1 MRAALSPAMM
11 RRHSHN
17 EFAMHRFLC
26 LLLLLVAL
34 PAGANLFDK
43 PPAPAQLGAALN
55 NSNEFLPVG
64 EAFKLSLISSS
75 SESVKLRFVAA
86 EGYYLYR
93 HRLSFSSEPADIRLG
108 DAVLPDGQA
117 KHDEYFGDVEVYYE
131 VLDVEVPLDNPDSR
145 PFNLSVNYQGCADKG
160 LCYPPQTEV
169 LAIGGGA
176 ASNGVGAEGA
186 SAWSWADLALFFLGG
201 LALTF
206 TPCVLPMLP
215 ILTGVVLRGQ
225 PGGMRSLVL
234 SLAYVLPMALSF
246 AVLGALMGLF
256 GAELNLQAR
265 MQSPWVLVPFAIFF
279 ALFGAASLGFL
290 ELRLP
295 AAIDGPLQR
304 LSQRLKGGTVLS
316 AASLGVLSS
325 VLVSPCVSAPL
336 AGALLYIS
344 ASGDALGG
352 GLKLLALGLGMGAP
366 LVLFAVGG
374 GALLPK
380 SGTWMVAVRNLFGAL
395 LMAVAIWLLERV
407 VPGPVSL
414 ALWGLLAAGVALW
427 LGVLELTP
435 KTHHQ
440 KLAQLLGLPFL
451 VFALVAWV
459 GALQGQDD
467 PLRPLGRMVSSAEAT
482 TVKSSQWQTVTTPAE
497 LDAALR
503 NAQNNGAPLLLD
515 WYADWCISC
524 KVIEREV
531 FPATE
536 VARQL
541 SDFQLVRFDITES
554 NPAQRALLDRYQLFG
569 PPAIQLFDGKGD
581 EWLDLR
587 VVGEVDAATFAARL
601 TAARE
606 RF

>member
-1 MRAALSPAMM
+1 MMQAHLTREISM
-11 RRHSHN
+11 RRLICL
-17 EFAMHRFLC
+17 F
-26 LLLLLVAL
+26 LLLCAL

-43 PPAPAQLGAALN
+43 APASQLLGAPLD
-55 NSNEFLPVG
+55 NSADFLPVR
-64 EAFKLSLISSS
+64 EAFRLNLLDSSPESLKLQ
-75 SESVKLRFVAA
+75 FVAA
-86 EGYYLYR
+86 DGYYLYK
-93 HRLSFSSEPADIRLG
+93 HRLSFRSEPADVGLG
-108 DAVLPDGQA
+108 EAVLPAGLA
-117 KHDEYFGDVEVYYE
+117 KTDEYFGEIEAYYGIVEI
-131 VLDVEVPLDNPDSR
+131 DIPLDNPQGQ
-145 PFNLSVNYQGCADKG
+145 PFDLHVGYQGCADKG
-160 LCYPPQTEV
+160 LCYPPENEIIK
-169 LAIGGGA
+169 IGGGA
-176 ASNGVGAEGA
+176 QGMDAAQGADKT
-186 SAWSWADLALFFLGG
+186 WSWTDLALFFLGG

-215 ILTGVVLRGQ
+215 ILSGVVLRGQ

-246 AVLGALMGLF
+246 AILGALMGLF

-265 MQSPWVLVPFAIFF
+265 LQSPWVLVPFAIFF

-295 AAIDGPLQR
+295 AALDGRLQR
-304 LSQRLKGGTVLS
+304 LSQRLHGGTIFS
-316 AASLGVLSS
+316 AAALGVLSS

-352 GLKLLALGLGMGAP
+352 SLKLLALGLGMGTP

-380 SGTWMVAVRNLFGAL
+380 SGPWMLTVRNLFGAL
-395 LMAVAIWLLERV
+395 LLAVAIWLLERV

-414 ALWGLLAAGVALW
+414 ALWGMLAAGTALW
-427 LGVLELTP
+427 LGALELTP

-440 KLAQLLGLPFL
+440 KLAQLLGLPLL
-451 VFALVAWV
+451 VYALVAWF

-467 PLRPLGRMVSSAEAT
+467 PLRPLGRSMPGVEAAQF
-482 TVKSSQWQTVTTPAE
+482 KPGNWQTISTPAE
-497 LDAALR
+497 LDAALASAR
-503 NAQNNGAPLLLD
+503 NAGKPLLLD

-531 FPATE
+531 LSAPLVSA
-536 VARQL
+536 QL
-541 SDFQLVRFDITES
+541 GDYQLLRFDITES
-554 NPAQRALLDRYQLFG
+554 NAAQRALLDRYQLFG
-569 PPAIQLFDGKGD
+569 PPAILLFDGKGD
-581 EWLDLR
+581 EWRDLR
-587 VVGEVDAATFAARL
+587 VVGEVDVTTFAERL
-601 TAARE
+601 SQARE

>member
-1 MRAALSPAMM
+1 M
-11 RRHSHN
+11 RRLLPL
-17 EFAMHRFLC
+17 F
-26 LLLLLVAL
+26 LLLFTL
-34 PAGANLFDK
+34 PALAGLFDD
-43 PPAPAQLGAALN
+43 PAPRGIIDDAPLN
-55 NSNEFLPVG
+55 NSGDFLPVR
-64 EAFKLSLISSS
+64 EAFRLSLVSSDAK
-75 SESVKLRFVAA
+75 SVKLRFVNA

-93 HRLSFSSEPADIRLG
+93 HRFQFRIEPSDLAKG
-108 DAVLPDGQA
+108 EAVLPAGEP
-117 KHDEYFGDVEVYYE
+117 KHDEYFGDVEVYYGIT
-131 VLDVEVPLDNPDSR
+131 DVELPIDNPIDL
-145 PFNLSVNYQGCADKG
+145 PFTVHVGYQGCADKG
-160 LCYPPQTEV
+160 LCYPPENERIEV
-169 LAIGGGA
+169 DGKGA
-176 ASNGVGAEGA
+176 APTAKP
-186 SAWSWADLALFFLGG
+186 ADAPSVAAAQSGWTWKELALFFLGG

-225 PGGMRSLVL
+225 PGGARSLVL

-246 AVLGALMGLF
+246 ATLGALMGLF

-265 MQSPWVLVPFAIFF
+265 LQSPWVLAPFAVFF

-304 LSQRLKGGTVLS
+304 LSQRLKGGTVWS
-316 AASLGVLSS
+316 AAALGVLSS
-325 VLVSPCVSAPL
+325 LLVSPCVSAPL

-380 SGTWMVAVRNLFGAL
+380 SGPWMVTVRNAFGAL
-395 LMAVAIWLLERV
+395 LMAVAVWLLERV
-407 VPGPVSL
+407 VPGPVAL

-440 KLAQLLGLPFL
+440 KLAQLLGLPLL
-451 VFALVAWV
+451 VYALVSWV
-459 GALQGQDD
+459 GALQGHSD
-467 PLRPLGRMVSSAEAT
+467 PLRPLGQQAATAIASAQASE
-482 TVKSSQWQTVTTPAE
+482 SQWQTISSPAE
-497 LDAALR
+497 LDAAL
-503 NAQNNGAPLLLD
+503 AEAKSAGQPLLLD

-531 FPATE
+531 LTAPAVT
-536 VARQL
+536 AQL
-541 SDFQLVRFDITES
+541 GGYRLIRFDITES
-554 NPAQRALLDRYQLFG
+554 RADQRALLDRYQLFG
-569 PPAIQLFDGKGD
+569 PPAILFFSGNGD
-581 EWLDLR
+581 EWADLR
-587 VVGEVDAATFAARL
+587 VVGEISAADFADRL
-601 TAARE
+601 TRAALRQN
-606 RF
+606 

>member
-1 MRAALSPAMM
+1 
-11 RRHSHN
+11 
-17 EFAMHRFLC
+17 MHRLLS
-26 LLLLLVAL
+26 LLLLLVVL
-34 PAGANLFDK
+34 PASASLFDK
-43 PPAPAQLGAALN
+43 PPAPAQLGTPLN
-55 NSNEFLPVG
+55 NSADFLPVS
-64 EAFKLSLISSS
+64 EAFKLSLIDSSS
-75 SESVKLRFVAA
+75 TSVKLRFVAA

-93 HRLSFSSEPADIRLG
+93 HRFSFSNEPSDIRLSQ
-108 DAVLPDGQA
+108 AILPTGKA
-117 KHDEYFGDVEVYYE
+117 KHDEFFGDVEVYYE
-131 VLDVEVPLDNPDSR
+131 VLDVEVPVDNPDNR

-160 LCYPPQTEV
+160 LCYPPETEV

-176 ASNGVGAEGA
+176 AA
-186 SAWSWADLALFFLGG
+186 SSASPDAATPWSWTDLALFFLGG

-225 PGGMRSLVL
+225 PGGLRSLVL

-246 AVLGALMGLF
+246 AILGALMGLF

-265 MQSPWVLVPFAIFF
+265 LQSPWVLVPFAIFF

-295 AAIDGPLQR
+295 AALDDPLQR
-304 LSQRLKGGTVLS
+304 LSQRLQGGTILS
-316 AASLGVLSS
+316 AAALGVLSS

-352 GLKLLALGLGMGAP
+352 GLKLLALGMGMGAP

-380 SGTWMVAVRNLFGAL
+380 SGTWMITVRNLFGAL

-407 VPGPVSL
+407 LPGQVSL
-414 ALWGLLAAGVALW
+414 ALWGLLAAGTALW

-440 KLAQLLGLPFL
+440 KLAQLLGLPLL
-451 VFALVAWV
+451 VYALVAWV

-482 TVKSSQWQTVTTPAE
+482 QVQSGQWQTISTPTE
-497 LDAALR
+497 LDAALL
-503 NAQNNGAPLLLD
+503 AAKSDGKPLLLD

-531 FPATE
+531 LTAPE
-536 VARQL
+536 VGRQL
-541 SDFQLVRFDITES
+541 GDYQLVRFDITDS

-569 PPAIQLFDGKGD
+569 PPAILLFDGKGG
-581 EWLDLR
+581 EWRDLR
-587 VVGEVDAATFAARL
+587 VVGEVDAKTFAARL
-601 TAARE
+601 STARE

>member
-1 MRAALSPAMM
+1 
-11 RRHSHN
+11 
-17 EFAMHRFLC
+17 MHRLLSL
-26 LLLLLVAL
+26 LLLLLVL
-34 PAGANLFDK
+34 PASAGLFDQR
-43 PPAPAQLGAALN
+43 PAPAPLGAALN
-55 NSNEFLPVG
+55 NSADFLPVS
-64 EAFKLSLISSS
+64 EAFKLNLIDSS

-93 HRLSFSSEPADIRLG
+93 HRFSFSAEPASVRLG
-108 DAVLPDGQA
+108 EVVLPAGQA
-117 KHDEYFGDVEVYYE
+117 KTDEYFGDVEVYYE
-131 VLDVEVPLDNPDSR
+131 VLDIEVPVDNPDNL
-145 PFNLSVNYQGCADKG
+145 PFDLSVTYQGCADKG
-160 LCYPPQTEV
+160 LCYPPETTV
-169 LAIGGGA
+169 LAIGGA
-176 ASNGVGAEGA
+176 ASAANGPDAA
-186 SAWSWADLALFFLGG
+186 TPWSWTDLALFFLGG

-206 TPCVLPMLP
+206 TPCMLPMLP

-225 PGGMRSLVL
+225 PGGLRSLVL
-234 SLAYVLPMALSF
+234 ALAYVLPMALSF
-246 AVLGALMGLF
+246 AILGALMGLF

-265 MQSPWVLVPFAIFF
+265 LQSPWVLVPFAIFF

-295 AAIDGPLQR
+295 AALDARLQR
-304 LSQRLKGGTVLS
+304 LSQRLHGGTVFS
-316 AASLGVLSS
+316 AAALGVLSS

-380 SGTWMVAVRNLFGAL
+380 SGPWMLTVRNLFGAL
-395 LMAVAIWLLERV
+395 LLAVAIWLLERV

-427 LGVLELTP
+427 LGALELTP

-440 KLAQLLGLPFL
+440 KLAQLLGLPL
-451 VFALVAWV
+451 LIYALAAWT

-467 PLRPLGRMVSSAEAT
+467 PLRPLGRNIAPSLQASAQQAGN
-482 TVKSSQWQTVTTPAE
+482 WQTITTPTQLE
-497 LDAALR
+497 AALSA
-503 NAQNNGAPLLLD
+503 AQDGGRPLLLD

-531 FPATE
+531 LSAPQ
-536 VARQL
+536 VSGQL
-541 SDFQLVRFDITES
+541 GDYQLLRFDITES

-569 PPAIQLFDGKGD
+569 PPAILLFDAKGN
-581 EWLDLR
+581 EWRDLR
-587 VVGEVDAATFAARL
+587 VVGEIDARGFAARL
-601 TAARE
+601 SQARE